1 MRVSDT
7 NFYGTYPPKGYRI
20 PGADVNGFKPGHT
33 DKNYVYFEFLP
44 L

>member
-1 MRVSDT
+1 MPAQVKF
-7 NFYGTYPPKGYRI
+7 NPKYEPLFRYEKG
-20 PGADVNGFKPGHT
+20 